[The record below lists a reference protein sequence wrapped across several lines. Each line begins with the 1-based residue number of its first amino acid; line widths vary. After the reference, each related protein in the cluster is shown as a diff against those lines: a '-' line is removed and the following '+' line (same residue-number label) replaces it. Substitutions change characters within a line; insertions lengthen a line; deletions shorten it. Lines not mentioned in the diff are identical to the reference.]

1 MKKFKSFL
9 YDTVIGDP
17 ELDEIVEEIQPE
29 LDEIIEE
36 IQPELDEPEINIIK
50 ETPTLGWNKKL
61 CMTSCKNGHFT
72 FDYI

>member
-9 YDTVIGDP
+9 YDDVIGDP
-17 ELDEIVEEIQPE
+17 ELNEIVEEIQP
-29 LDEIIEE
+29 
-36 IQPELDEPEINIIK
+36 QPEINIIK
-50 ETPTLGWNKKL
+50 ETPAAPLGWNKKL

>member
-29 LDEIIEE
+29 LDEH
-36 IQPELDEPEINIIK
+36 
-50 ETPTLGWNKKL
+50 NKRNPNK
-61 CMTSCKNGHFT
+61 TAGVE
-72 FDYI
+72 

>member
-29 LDEIIEE
+29 LDE
-36 IQPELDEPEINIIK
+36 PNINIIK
-50 ETPTLGWNKKL
+50 ETPTRPLGWNKKL